1 MKKLTSEISRHE
13 NEGEIEITVKIDG
26 YDDHKKED
34 VVNYID
40 TELLY
45 TLAKY
50 VRKKEKLA
58 EIISRTEDLFGLIV
72 ALDDEDYGY
81 FASTKDFYKIVCYH
95 HGKNNYNVEV
105 RLTRKK

>member
-1 MKKLTSEISRHE
+1 MKKLTSEITKHE
-13 NEGEIEITVKIDG
+13 DADEIEITVKIDG

-34 VVNYID
+34 VANYID

-95 HGKNNYNVEV
+95 HGKDDYDVEV
-105 RLTRKK
+105 TLTRKK